1 MFASRTGWALAPNR
15 FSAALD
21 RHRASGREALDL
33 TESNPTRCGFAY
45 DPALLAALADRR
57 GLAYDPHPRGLRAAR
72 EAVCGYYQERGADI
86 DPEQI
91 ILTASTS
98 EGYSF
103 IFRLLCDPGDEVLV
117 PAPSYP
123 LFEFLASIQ
132 DVKLVSYPL
141 LYDHGWQIDLH
152 GLAEALSPRTRAIL
166 VVHPNNPTGS
176 FVKPAAM
183 DVLDAL
189 CRERGLALVA
199 DEVFLD
205 YPHDGVPRA
214 SFASSNVAPPSRRLS
229 RGRPARAS
237 GRRDR
242 GPQNARFWRSG
253 VGDAGA
259 TGQAL
264 TFTLS
269 GISKICAL
277 PQMKLAW
284 TVTGG
289 APELAREAL
298 ARLEVIA
305 DTYLSVSTP
314 VQLALPDFLAQRDE
328 IQQQVKE
335 RVAANLAE
343 LDKQLAA
350 QKSVRRLE
358 VEGGWYAV
366 LRVPVTRSDEDLAID
381 LLERHSV
388 IVHPGHFYDFPGEG
402 YLVVSLITPAE
413 VFVEGA
419 TRLLTGF
426 QQ

>member
-15 FSAALD
+15 FSAALE

-45 DPALLAALADRR
+45 DQSLLSALADGR
-57 GLAYDPHPRGLRAAR
+57 GLVYDPHPKGLRAAR
-72 EAVCGYYQERGADI
+72 EAVCGYYRQHGAEI
-86 DPEQI
+86 DPEQV

-103 IFRLLCDPGDEVLV
+103 IFRLVCDPGDEVLV

-132 DVKLVSYPL
+132 DVKLVPYPL
-141 LYDHGWQIDLH
+141 FYDHGWQIDLH
-152 GLAEALSPRTRAIL
+152 GLSEALSPRTRAIL

-176 FVKPAAM
+176 FVKPAEM
-183 DVLDAL
+183 DLLDAL
-189 CRERGLALVA
+189 CLERQVALVA

-205 YPHDGVPRA
+205 YAHDGVARA
-214 SFASSNVAPPSRRLS
+214 SFA
-229 RGRPARAS
+229 
-237 GRRDR
+237 
-242 GPQNARFWRSG
+242 GPR
-253 VGDAGA
+253 
-259 TGQAL
+259 QAL

-284 TVTGG
+284 IVIGG

-314 VQLALPDFLAQRDE
+314 VQLALPAFLAQRGE
-328 IQQQVKE
+328 IQRQVKE

-343 LDKQLAA
+343 LDRQLAT

-366 LRVPVTRSDEDLAID
+366 LRVPATRSDEELAVA
-381 LLERHSV
+381 LLDEQSV
-388 IVHPGHFYDFPGEG
+388 VVHPGHFYDFPGEG
-402 YLVVSLITPAE
+402 YLVVSLITPVE
-413 VFVEGA
+413 VFAEGM
-419 TRLLTGF
+419 RRVLGSF
-426 QQ
+426 

>member
-15 FSAALD
+15 FAAALE
-21 RHRASGREALDL
+21 RHRAAGREALDL

-45 DPALLAALADRR
+45 DPSLLSALADRHA
-57 GLAYDPHPRGLRAAR
+57 LAYDPHPKGLRVAR
-72 EAVCGYYQERGADI
+72 EAVCGYYGQRGAEV

-103 IFRLLCDPGDEVLV
+103 LFRLLCEPGDEVLV

-123 LFEFLASIQ
+123 LFEFLAAIQ
-132 DVKLVSYPL
+132 DVKLVPYSL
-141 LYDHGWQIDLH
+141 IYDHGWQIDLH
-152 GLAEALSPRTRAIL
+152 SLSAAATACTRAIL

-176 FVKPAAM
+176 FVKPAEM
-183 DVLDAL
+183 DSLDAL
-189 CRERGLALVA
+189 CRERRVALVA

-205 YPHDGVPRA
+205 YAHGGGARP
-214 SFASSNVAPPSRRLS
+214 SFASPR
-229 RGRPARAS
+229 
-237 GRRDR
+237 
-242 GPQNARFWRSG
+242 
-253 VGDAGA
+253 
-259 TGQAL
+259 QAL

-284 TVTGG
+284 IVTSGP
-289 APELAREAL
+289 PELAGEAL

-314 VQLALPDFLAQRDE
+314 VQLALPEFLAQRDE
-328 IQQQVKE
+328 IQRQVKE

-343 LDKQLAA
+343 LDRQLAS
-350 QKSVRRLE
+350 QKPVRRLE
-358 VEGGWYAV
+358 VEGGWYVV
-366 LRVPVTRSDEDLAID
+366 LRVPATRSDEQLAIA
-381 LLERHSV
+381 LLQQQSV

-402 YLVVSLITPAE
+402 FLVVSLITPAE
-413 VFVEGA
+413 VFAEGV
-419 TRLLTGF
+419 RRVVGSF
-426 QQ
+426 

>member
-1 MFASRTGWALAPNR
+1 MFASRTGWALQPNR
-15 FSAALD
+15 FSAALE
-21 RHRASGREALDL
+21 RHRASGREVLDL

-45 DPALLAALADRR
+45 DPALWSALQDPR
-57 GLAYDPHPRGLRAAR
+57 GLAYDPQPKGLRAAR
-72 EAVCGYYQERGADI
+72 EAVCDYYRGRGAQV

-103 IFRLLCDPGDEVLV
+103 LFRLLCEPEDEVLV

-123 LFEFLASIQ
+123 LFEFLAAIQ

-152 GLAEALSPRTRAIL
+152 GLSEALTPRTRAIL

-176 FVKPAAM
+176 YVKPAEM
-183 DVLDAL
+183 EILDSL
-189 CRERGLALVA
+189 CRERELALVA

-205 YPHDGVPRA
+205 YAHDGAARP
-214 SFASSNVAPPSRRLS
+214 SFANVTPASRRPEA
-229 RGRPARAS
+229 RAGRPRDS
-237 GRRDR
+237 RRDR
-242 GPQNARFWRSG
+242 GPQNAGFWRSE
-253 VGDAGA
+253 VGDGGA
-259 TGQAL
+259 TDQAL

-284 TVTGG
+284 MVVSGP
-289 APELAREAL
+289 PELAREAL

-305 DTYLSVSTP
+305 DTYLSVSAP
-314 VQLALPDFLAQRDE
+314 VQLALPEFLAHRGE
-328 IQQQVKE
+328 IQGQVKE

-343 LDKQLAA
+343 LDGQLAQ
-350 QKSVRRLE
+350 QKLVQRLD

-366 LRVPVTRSDEDLAID
+366 LRVPATHADEDLAIA
-381 LLERHSV
+381 LLEQNSV
-388 IVHPGHFYDFPGEG
+388 VVHPGHFYDFPSEG
-402 YLVVSLITPAE
+402 YLVVSLITRAE
-413 VFVEGA
+413 VFAEGM
-419 TRLLTGF
+419 RRVLTGL
-426 QQ
+426 

>member
-15 FSAALD
+15 FSAALE

-33 TESNPTRCGFAY
+33 TESNPTRCGFVY
-45 DPALLAALADRR
+45 DASLLSRLADGR
-57 GLAYDPHPRGLRAAR
+57 GLAYDPHPKGLRAAR
-72 EAVCGYYQERGADI
+72 EAVCGYYQQRGADV
-86 DPEQI
+86 DAEQV

-152 GLAEALSPRTRAIL
+152 GLAEALSARTRAIL

-176 FVKPAAM
+176 FVKPAEM
-183 DVLDAL
+183 DLLDAL
-189 CRERGLALVA
+189 CRERELALVA

-205 YPHDGVPRA
+205 YAHDGAARP
-214 SFASSNVAPPSRRLS
+214 SFASPR
-229 RGRPARAS
+229 
-237 GRRDR
+237 
-242 GPQNARFWRSG
+242 
-253 VGDAGA
+253 
-259 TGQAL
+259 QAL

-284 TVTGG
+284 IVSGG

-314 VQLALPDFLAQRDE
+314 VQLALPELLAQRDE
-328 IQQQVKE
+328 IQRQVKE

-343 LDKQLAA
+343 LDRQLAA
-350 QKSVRRLE
+350 QKAVRRLE

-366 LRVPVTRSDEDLAID
+366 LRVPATRSDEDLAIA
-381 LLERHSV
+381 LLDEQSV
-388 IVHPGHFYDFPGEG
+388 VVHPGHFYDFPAEG

-413 VFVEGA
+413 VFSEGIK
-419 TRLLTGF
+419 RLLGSF
-426 QQ
+426 

>member
-45 DPALLAALADRR
+45 DRSLLSTLADQH
-57 GLAYDPHPRGLRAAR
+57 GLVYDPHPKGLRAAR
-72 EAVCGYYQERGADI
+72 EAVCGYYRQRGAEI

-103 IFRLLCDPGDEVLV
+103 IFRLLCDLGDEVLV

-141 LYDHGWQIDLH
+141 LYDHGWQMDLH
-152 GLAEALSPRTRAIL
+152 GLGEALSPRTRAIL

-176 FVKPAAM
+176 FVKPAEM
-183 DVLDAL
+183 DLLDAL

-205 YPHDGVPRA
+205 YAHDGAARP
-214 SFASSNVAPPSRRLS
+214 SFASPR
-229 RGRPARAS
+229 
-237 GRRDR
+237 
-242 GPQNARFWRSG
+242 
-253 VGDAGA
+253 
-259 TGQAL
+259 QAL

-269 GISKICAL
+269 GISKVCAL

-284 TVTGG
+284 IVTGG
-289 APELAREAL
+289 APDLAREAL

-305 DTYLSVSTP
+305 DTYLSVNTP

-328 IQQQVKE
+328 IQRQVKA

-343 LDKQLAA
+343 LDRQLAA
-350 QKSVRRLE
+350 QGLVRRLE

-366 LRVPVTRSDEDLAID
+366 LRVPATRSDEDLAIA
-381 LLERHSV
+381 LLDEQSV
-388 IVHPGHFYDFPGEG
+388 VVHPGHFYDFPGEG
-402 YLVVSLITPAE
+402 FLVVSLITPAD
-413 VFVEGA
+413 VLAEGIR
-419 TRLLTGF
+419 RLLTSF
-426 QQ
+426 Q

>member
-21 RHRASGREALDL
+21 RHRTSGRELLDL

-45 DPALLAALADRR
+45 DRSLLSALADQR
-57 GLAYDPHPRGLRAAR
+57 GLAYDPDPKGPRAAR
-72 EAVCGYYQERGADI
+72 EAVCGYYRQRGAEI
-86 DPEQI
+86 DPEQA

-103 IFRLLCDPGDEVLV
+103 IFRLLCEPGDEVLV

-132 DVKLVSYPL
+132 DVKLVAYPL

-152 GLAEALSPRTRAIL
+152 SLAGAVTARTRAIL

-176 FVKPAAM
+176 FVKPAET
-183 DVLDAL
+183 DSLDAL
-189 CRERGLALVA
+189 CRERRLALVA

-205 YPHDGVPRA
+205 YPHDGVARP
-214 SFASSNVAPPSRRLS
+214 SFASPR
-229 RGRPARAS
+229 
-237 GRRDR
+237 
-242 GPQNARFWRSG
+242 
-253 VGDAGA
+253 
-259 TGQAL
+259 QAL

-284 TVTGG
+284 IVAGG

-305 DTYLSVSTP
+305 DTYLSVNTP
-314 VQLALPDFLAQRDE
+314 VQLALPDFLAQRGK
-328 IQQQVKE
+328 IQRQVKE

-343 LDKQLAA
+343 LDRQLAA
-350 QKSVRRLE
+350 QESVRRLE

-366 LRVPVTRSDEDLAID
+366 LRVPATRSDEELAIA
-381 LLERHSV
+381 LLDEQSV
-388 IVHPGHFYDFPGEG
+388 VAHPGHLYDFPGEG
-402 YLVVSLITPAE
+402 YLVVSLIPPAE
-413 VFVEGA
+413 VFAEGVK
-419 TRLLTGF
+419 RLLGGF
-426 QQ
+426 

>member
-15 FSAALD
+15 FSAALE

-45 DPALLAALADRR
+45 DQSLLSVLADQR
-57 GLAYDPHPRGLRAAR
+57 GLVYDPHPKGLRAAR
-72 EAVCGYYQERGADI
+72 EAVCGYYRQRGAEI
-86 DPEQI
+86 DPEQV

-103 IFRLLCDPGDEVLV
+103 VFRLLCDPGDEVLV

-176 FVKPAAM
+176 FVKPAEM
-183 DVLDAL
+183 DLLDAL
-189 CRERGLALVA
+189 CRERQVALVA

-205 YPHDGVPRA
+205 YAHDGAARP
-214 SFASSNVAPPSRRLS
+214 SFASPR
-229 RGRPARAS
+229 
-237 GRRDR
+237 
-242 GPQNARFWRSG
+242 
-253 VGDAGA
+253 
-259 TGQAL
+259 QAL

-284 TVTGG
+284 IVAGG
-289 APELAREAL
+289 APEPAREAL

-305 DTYLSVSTP
+305 DTYLSVGTP
-314 VQLALPDFLAQRDE
+314 VQLALPDFLVQRDE
-328 IQQQVKE
+328 IQRQVKE

-343 LDKQLAA
+343 LDRQLAA

-366 LRVPVTRSDEDLAID
+366 LRVPATRSDEELAIA
-381 LLERHSV
+381 LLDEQSV
-388 IVHPGHFYDFPGEG
+388 IVHPGHFYDFPAEG
-402 YLVVSLITPAE
+402 YLVVSLITPVD
-413 VFVEGA
+413 VFADGVKRALG
-419 TRLLTGF
+419 TF
-426 QQ
+426 